1 MWYIRRM
8 KIMRRKLGIGKKL
21 IFKLNTKQGAI
32 TTNREEIL
40 KIVDYHML
48 YTSQHND
55 TLNSGTEPDIVT
67 AKKGIVNQGSEELPC
82 ITIDE
87 IKLALRKTKNN
98 KAPGEDNVLAD
109 TIKIGGPS
117 LLEMITVLFNLCIFI
132 QYNTR

>member
-1 MWYIRRM
+1 
-8 KIMRRKLGIGKKL
+8 
-21 IFKLNTKQGAI
+21 
-32 TTNREEIL
+32 
-40 KIVDYHML
+40 ML

-98 KAPGEDNVLAD
+98 KAPGDDSCRYNKNRWSAFTVKD
-109 TIKIGGPS
+109 HSTI
-117 LLEMITVLFNLCIFI
+117 
-132 QYNTR
+132 